1 MVMSDSPLEFDLK
14 FLPDWLKEAPGANRY
29 ANYEGDTG
37 NRDRGGDRRGG
48 DSRGPRSDR
57 PPGQGD
63 RRGPRPP
70 QGDRR
75 GPRPGG
81 PQGGRPGGPDGPR
94 REGGGPPRRDDR
106 RFDDRPREPRPA
118 PTPRA
123 QLRVDF
129 LPEPLAATG
138 IAKQIKSSGRAFGV
152 FQTAKLFLERPE
164 RHTVRITS
172 ADQNVPLFQIGDGP
186 ISFDRAAVERGA
198 FQEVRAE
205 YYSEET
211 VQGEPIKGNY
221 TNVARC
227 RSTGVFLGPTNYHAY
242 QPALRRM
249 FEERFSR
256 RMSYQE
262 FLSQEVEVL
271 NNEQAVAD
279 WKEQARSKT
288 TYSTVKEAEPVTF
301 TSLADVEQHFRKTY
315 LPTLV
320 KSGTSL
326 VCSGPASRAGL
337 DRYVSGAVR
346 DAWEA
351 ERPFPQQLVNNL
363 RPYFVEAGLHF
374 FKHRKRL
381 LFVCAHKPQRHTAGE
396 TFSDGIASILIAIE
410 ENGRLKRPA
419 LAAKI
424 LGAQHDSPDFE
435 PRKAALASDLH
446 YLILAGHVIEFSEG
460 ALELP
465 LPPKAA
471 HAAAS
476 LEPEADMQAE
486 AAASVAEPE
495 SAPVAAVQTEPE
507 AHLQSDEQEQAAA
520 PAAADPEP
528 TPATPEATSQS
539 VPVETQPAALTATF
553 EAAAAEFAAKPVPS
567 VPPQE

>member
-1 MVMSDSPLEFDLK
+1 ME
-14 FLPDWLKEAPGANRY
+14 
-29 ANYEGDTG
+29 
-37 NRDRGGDRRGG
+37 
-48 DSRGPRSDR
+48 
-57 PPGQGD
+57 
-63 RRGPRPP
+63 
-70 QGDRR
+70 
-75 GPRPGG
+75 
-81 PQGGRPGGPDGPR
+81 
-94 REGGGPPRRDDR
+94 
-106 RFDDRPREPRPA
+106 
-118 PTPRA
+118 
-123 QLRVDF
+123 F

-172 ADQNVPLFQIGDGP
+172 ADQKVPLFQIGDGP

-221 TNVARC
+221 TNVARS

-249 FEERFSR
+249 YEEGFSR

-326 VCSGPASRAGL
+326 VCSGPASRVGL

-346 DAWEA
+346 EAWEA

-381 LFVCAHKPQRHTAGE
+381 LFVCAHKPQRHAAGE
-396 TFSDGIASILIAIE
+396 TFSEGIASILIAIE

-424 LGAQHDSPDFE
+424 LGAQHDSPDLA

-446 YLILAGHVIEFSEG
+446 YLILAGHVVEFSEG

-465 LPPKAA
+465 LPPKSA

-476 LEPEADMQAE
+476 AEPEADMQAE
-486 AAASVAEPE
+486 VAESAAEPE
-495 SAPVAAVQTEPE
+495 SAPTAAARTEPE
-507 AHLQSDEQEQAAA
+507 APAQTRSRGETKTTPVVEPRSEPAAPEPAGQAA
-520 PAAADPEP
+520 
-528 TPATPEATSQS
+528 
-539 VPVETQPAALTATF
+539 PVETQPAAPASTF
-553 EAAAAEFAAKPVPS
+553 EAAAAEFAAKPVPNE
-567 VPPQE
+567 PPRPE